1 MPFDADKDQQKPVGK
16 SEPSDTKQVL
26 KSEPCDDEASTSEAG
41 TSGVKKETV
50 DDIKPQNVREN
61 PVDPKSVK
69 VFEDADKFREHF
81 EGAVR
86 KENKTF
92 PETADPKTQC
102 RIKSCKYVKHT
113 TEPKKI
119 CEFHQKVARRCLPL
133 VNGRRCPEEL
143 EEPDGS
149 KVRCHRKAGTTIKTC
164 NTCSKQKEGSD
175 LNKSF
180 RNLALAQE
188 PRTEPIKPFEIKYE
202 SKTIFLPLFDEIVTI
217 LQILKMLGYEIE

>member
-1 MPFDADKDQQKPVGK
+1 MPFGADKDQQKPVGK

-26 KSEPCDDEASTSEAG
+26 KSEPCADEASTSEAG
-41 TSGVKKETV
+41 TSGVKKEKV
-50 DDIKPQNVREN
+50 DDVKRENVREI
-61 PVDPKSVK
+61 PVEPKSIK
-69 VFEDADKFREHF
+69 VFKNADKFREHF
-81 EGAVR
+81 EGTVR

-143 EEPDGS
+143 EGPDGS

-164 NTCSKQKEGSD
+164 DTCSKQKEGSD
-175 LNKSF
+175 FNKSF
-180 RNLALAQE
+180 RNLALGHE
-188 PRTEPIKPFEIKYE
+188 SETKPFKPFWIEYE
-202 SKTIFLPLFDEIVTI
+202 GKTIYLPLFNEIVTI
-217 LQILKMLGYEIE
+217 LQILKKLGYEME